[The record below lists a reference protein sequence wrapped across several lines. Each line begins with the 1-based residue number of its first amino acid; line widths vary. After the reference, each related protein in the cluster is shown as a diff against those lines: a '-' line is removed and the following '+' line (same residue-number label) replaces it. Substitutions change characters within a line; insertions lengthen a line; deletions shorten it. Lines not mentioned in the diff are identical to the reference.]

1 MVSDQEFDREDSFH
15 NEEEEN
21 DEEVPTLIL
30 NTHQDID
37 DDDSELKA
45 LQEQNTGQYNSS
57 MAAALTSI

>member
-15 NEEEEN
+15 NEEEN

-45 LQEQNTGQYNSS
+45 LQEQNKG
-57 MAAALTSI
+57 